1 MIKLNVALVLLV
13 LDCVSQTRSFSVCGL
28 LIHLVFWSTDYILLI
43 LTYFVILFRPLLT
56 SFVLLQLITFVKWSF
71 FQPQI
76 YMGAFAGVSILFIAV
91 LDINVSGNGY
101 GLSSNF
107 HFRLGAWSCLAY
119 EIIFSRTCD
128 VVISAANDQ
137 QHTFAYHLDKLC
149 ENKNAKER
157 NDH

>member
-43 LTYFVILFRPLLT
+43 LTYFVILFRLLLT
-56 SFVLLQLITFVKWSF
+56 AFVLLQLITFVKWSF

-76 YMGAFAGVSILFIAV
+76 YMGAFAGVSTLFIAV

-107 HFRLGAWSCLAY
+107 HFRLRA
-119 EIIFSRTCD
+119 
-128 VVISAANDQ
+128 
-137 QHTFAYHLDKLC
+137 
-149 ENKNAKER
+149 
-157 NDH
+157 